1 MGSRK
6 KEAALQVNISTQEL
20 WEEMLSSK
28 GLTVVDVYQGWCGPC
43 KPAVSLFQ
51 KLRLEVGPDLLHFAL
66 AEADSLDVLNKYRG
80 RCEPTFLFYAG
91 GELVAVVRGANAPL
105 LQKTILDQLEAEKQ
119 VLAEGGERKAIKD
132 EALSDEDGCLSR
144 GKDGRADEDV
154 ASGPSTAQR
163 CPVTPCT
170 EAGTGKT
177 PTKSWPCSF
186 PTSAL
191 QTRKPLR
198 AARPKARW
206 APPRCFPPA
215 RTWPEPAFLLC
226 GRSCPSRSAM
236 YSEHWHFLGS
246 AVAVDNENQQC
257 VFSCGI
263 KEHMGCAL
271 IFFSVSGTLQSE
283 VPSAIVPSA
292 IALCFRVWCHLRG
305 RLVMWDTVPQQYICF
320 TGAPLWSFPWELN
333 VHTVQ

>member
-1 MGSRK
+1 MGSEVGGAPLPSCLSGDGGWDSIR
-6 KEAALQVNISTQEL
+6 SP
-20 WEEMLSSK
+20 EE
-28 GLTVVDVYQGWCGPC
+28 
-43 KPAVSLFQ
+43 PAVPQ
-51 KLRLEVGPDLLHFAL
+51 
-66 AEADSLDVLNKYRG
+66 
-80 RCEPTFLFYAG
+80 
-91 GELVAVVRGANAPL
+91 
-105 LQKTILDQLEAEKQ
+105 
-119 VLAEGGERKAIKD
+119 
-132 EALSDEDGCLSR
+132 
-144 GKDGRADEDV
+144 
-154 ASGPSTAQR
+154 
-163 CPVTPCT
+163 
-170 EAGTGKT
+170 
-177 PTKSWPCSF
+177 
-186 PTSAL
+186 
-191 QTRKPLR
+191 

-226 GRSCPSRSAM
+226 GRSCPSRSAT

-292 IALCFRVWCHLRG
+292 IALCFRVWCHLRE